1 MNYIIRDF
9 RDISQETVPGWENCP
24 DTRNILTQFK
34 YICKQEGILNHK
46 QPWDAFER
54 TIALSYSYD
63 IDQFAF
69 SEDASLI
76 CRLCG
81 HYGCKY
87 LYEARCKEPIIYKLT
102 DSCNIKLPE
111 SVICGSE
118 CIGIPEKMRKLLA
131 ELREYATDIHLKNGR
146 LDVSAIKK
154 SLREPISIYV
164 PERMC
169 IYDWPTELYC
179 TSGEF
184 KWTDW
189 YSLQVK
195 KNKSGWVPKVWRV
208 TTFTKPSICNN
219 FDYMIHIK

>member
-9 RDISQETVPGWENCP
+9 RDTSQETEPGWENCP
-24 DTRNILTQFK
+24 DTKNILTQFK
-34 YICKQEGILNHK
+34 YICKQEGILNHR

-54 TIALSYSYD
+54 TVALAYSHD
-63 IDQFAF
+63 IVEYAC
-69 SEDASLI
+69 SENATLT

-87 LYEARCKEPIIYKLT
+87 LYEAYCEKPVIYTLT
-102 DSCNIKLPE
+102 DSCSIKLPN
-111 SVICGSE
+111 SVVCGSE
-118 CIGIPEKMRKLLA
+118 CIGIPEKMRKLLSV
-131 ELREYATDIHLKNGR
+131 LRLYATDIRLKNGR
-146 LDVSAIKK
+146 LDVKALKN
-154 SLREPISIYV
+154 SLKMPIDIYI

-169 IYDWPTELYC
+169 AYDWPTDLYC

-195 KNKSGWVPKVWRV
+195 KNKSGWSPKSWKV
-208 TTFTKPSICNN
+208 TTFSRPNINNN

>member
-9 RDISQETVPGWENCP
+9 RDTSRETEPGWENCP
-24 DTRNILTQFK
+24 DTKNILTQFK
-34 YICKQEGILNHK
+34 YICKQEGILNHR

-54 TIALSYSYD
+54 TVALAYSHD
-63 IDQFAF
+63 IVEYAC
-69 SEDASLI
+69 SEKATLT

-87 LYEARCKEPIIYKLT
+87 LYEAYCEKPVIYTLT
-102 DSCNIKLPE
+102 DSCSIKLPN
-111 SVICGSE
+111 SVVCGSE
-118 CIGIPEKMRKLLA
+118 CIGIPEKMRKLLSV
-131 ELREYATDIHLKNGR
+131 LRLYATDIRLKNGR
-146 LDVSAIKK
+146 LDVKALKN
-154 SLREPISIYV
+154 SLKMPIDIYI

-169 IYDWPTELYC
+169 TYDWPTDLYC

-195 KNKSGWVPKVWRV
+195 KNKSGWSPKSWKV
-208 TTFTKPSICNN
+208 TTFSRPNINNN